1 MQLRRRAI
9 QQTCSR
15 GCAQALEIEGW
26 YASIVE
32 RSRRPAPDRRHE
44 RNVLGFEPAANEGN
58 DAEGGTVQ
66 PLRVIDDQNQRY
78 GVRYFADEL
87 EDRDRNAE
95 RIRLEVDAQAEC
107 RLEGLPL
114 RLGQLR
120 QRADDRAQELVQAR
134 KGELGF

>member
-9 QQTCSR
+9 QQACR
-15 GCAQALEIEGW
+15 RRCAQAFEIEGRQP
-26 YASIVE
+26 SIVE
-32 RSRRPAPDRRHE
+32 RCRLPAPDRRDE
-44 RNVLGFEPAANEGN
+44 RNVLDFQPATNESN
-58 DAEGGTVQ
+58 DAQGRPVK
-66 PLRVIDDQNQRY
+66 PVRVVDDENHRY
-78 GVRYFADEL
+78 GVSYFADEL
-87 EDRDRNAE
+87 ECGDRNAE

-134 KGELGF
+134 KGELSF